1 MPGELL
7 SSPLIEIAQALR
19 DKRVT
24 AQELVEAAIGRHERF
39 GERLN
44 AYSLWSPEQARV
56 VAKAAD
62 AAFAAGVAVG
72 PLQGLPVSIKDLLA
86 ASGCPCQSRD
96 NQWPGDIAAWRE
108 AGGSHIS
115 VVTDARITDGSVLEA
130 ERSQCLSR
138 GRIFEHGAKA
148 LHRRAVEY
156 LATGGRAALQ
166 GCGRSLARPL
176 SALFGF
182 SRYSLRV
189 DPVFR
194 SRHLDRHIRKENV
207 HRRVV
212 GLALMIQ

>member
-86 ASGCPCQSRD
+86 ASGCPCQSRG
-96 NQWPGDIAAWRE
+96 QPMAWRYCGVARSWGE
-108 AGGSHIS
+108 PHIC
-115 VVTDARITDGSVLEA
+115 RDGCSDN
-130 ERSQCLSR
+130 RWLS
-138 GRIFEHGAKA
+138 
-148 LHRRAVEY
+148 
-156 LATGGRAALQ
+156 
-166 GCGRSLARPL
+166 
-176 SALFGF
+176 
-182 SRYSLRV
+182 
-189 DPVFR
+189 
-194 SRHLDRHIRKENV
+194 
-207 HRRVV
+207 
-212 GLALMIQ
+212 

>member
-72 PLQGLPVSIKDLLA
+72 PLQGLPVSIKDLFA
-86 ASGCPCQSRD
+86 ASGYPCFAGSSCRLPPDPWERD
-96 NQWPGDIAAWRE
+96 GPLVAKLG
-108 AGGSHIS
+108 AG
-115 VVTDARITDGSVLEA
+115 RPRVLC
-130 ERSQCLSR
+130 RYRQPST
-138 GRIFEHGAKA
+138 
-148 LHRRAVEY
+148 HRVCW
-156 LATGGRAALQ
+156 RAA
-166 GCGRSLARPL
+166 RPM
-176 SALFGF
+176 SPTD
-182 SRYSLRV
+182 SRR
-189 DPVFR
+189 
-194 SRHLDRHIRKENV
+194 
-207 HRRVV
+207 
-212 GLALMIQ
+212 

>member
-1 MPGELL
+1 MLPSPRGWL
-7 SSPLIEIAQALR
+7 SVPFKACLFRSRTCSP
-19 DKRVT
+19 
-24 AQELVEAAIGRHERF
+24 H
-39 GERLN
+39 
-44 AYSLWSPEQARV
+44 P
-56 VAKAAD
+56 
-62 AAFAAGVAVG
+62 AV
-72 PLQGLPVSIKDLLA
+72 LA
-86 ASGCPCQSRD
+86 SRGD

-166 GCGRSLARPL
+166 GCGQSLARPL
-176 SALFGF
+176 TALFGF

-207 HRRVV
+207 RRRVV

>member
-72 PLQGLPVSIKDLLA
+72 PLQGLPEA
-86 ASGCPCQSRD
+86 PGSRRLSSRY
-96 NQWPGDIAAWRE
+96 P
-108 AGGSHIS
+108 SSIS
-115 VVTDARITDGSVLEA
+115 VTVVRTN
-130 ERSQCLSR
+130 
-138 GRIFEHGAKA
+138 
-148 LHRRAVEY
+148 
-156 LATGGRAALQ
+156 ATI
-166 GCGRSLARPL
+166 
-176 SALFGF
+176 
-182 SRYSLRV
+182 YW
-189 DPVFR
+189 
-194 SRHLDRHIRKENV
+194 
-207 HRRVV
+207 
-212 GLALMIQ
+212 GLL